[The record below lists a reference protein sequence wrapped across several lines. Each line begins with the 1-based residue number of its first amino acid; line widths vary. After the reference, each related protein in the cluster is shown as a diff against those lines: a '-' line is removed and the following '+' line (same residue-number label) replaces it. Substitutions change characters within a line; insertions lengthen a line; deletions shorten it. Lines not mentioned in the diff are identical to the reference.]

1 MKIIFRDELTTHA
14 VLLGSQN
21 GQTFSQDVKKKQ
33 QQINDPNE
41 TVSKQNHKNEGASM
55 KEKDTQISA
64 IPLKM

>member
-1 MKIIFRDELTTHA
+1 MAKHFHKML
-14 VLLGSQN
+14 
-21 GQTFSQDVKKKQ
+21 KKKQ

-55 KEKDTQISA
+55 KEKGTQISA